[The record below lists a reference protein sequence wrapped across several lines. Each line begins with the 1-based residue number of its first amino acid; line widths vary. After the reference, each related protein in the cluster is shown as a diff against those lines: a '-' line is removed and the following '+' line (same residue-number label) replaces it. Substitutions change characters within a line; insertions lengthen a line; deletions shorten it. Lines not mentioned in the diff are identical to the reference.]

1 MDVTCSAPG
10 KIILFGEHSVVH
22 GRPAVAASAGGA
34 LRCYAR
40 VRAGVPA
47 AAASAPRLTL
57 RLDSFGVSLSWL
69 LLDLRDQLRPA
80 AAVDSDAAARAALDA
95 AAAAA
100 VAHLED
106 GETVREAATAFLFL
120 FGSIW
125 QQGAASAAAEEEGD
139 VLVHVWST
147 LPVGA
152 GMGSSASYSVALAA
166 ALLFAVAGTG
176 AGAAPAASPGASA
189 AAAAD
194 GGEVASA
201 ALRTTANNWA
211 FECERL
217 FHGAPSGIDNTVCSN
232 GGAVLFTVGANPQP
246 LNIPAESR
254 LRILVT
260 NTKVPGR
267 STKRMVAA
275 VSDLVEGPL
284 GKTVGEPLLDAMGSL
299 AVRASEVLTS
309 IDLDQSAADGQL
321 AELIR
326 VNHHLL
332 NAIGVGHLQCDRV
345 VQLSAEHG
353 LSAKITG
360 GGGGG
365 CVITLLT
372 RDRISDERLEAGAEA
387 EAGATEKALVDALT
401 ACGFECFE
409 AMVGDEGVKLHRPV
423 KERSHM

>member
-1 MDVTCSAPG
+1 MDVVCSAPG

-40 VRAGVPA
+40 VRATPA
-47 AAASAPRLTL
+47 AGGAPRLTL
-57 RLDSFGVSLSWL
+57 RLDSFGVSLSWGL
-69 LLDLRDQLRPA
+69 LELRGQLRPA
-80 AAVDSDAAARAALDA
+80 ATVDNDGAARAALDA

-106 GETVREAATAFLFL
+106 GETVREAAMAFLFL

-125 QQGAASAAAEEEGD
+125 QQGGASTAAEEGD

-166 ALLFAVAGTG
+166 ALLHAAADTG
-176 AGAAPAASPGASA
+176 AAAEAAPAPAP
-189 AAAAD
+189 AAD
-194 GGEVASA
+194 GEVASA
-201 ALRTTANNWA
+201 ALRNAANDWA

-232 GGAVLFTVGANPQP
+232 GGAVLFTVGSDPQP
-246 LNIPAESR
+246 LDIPAGSR

-275 VSDLVEGPL
+275 VNDLVTGPL
-284 GKTVGEPLLDAMGSL
+284 GETVGEPLLDAMGSL
-299 AVRASEVLTS
+299 AVQAADVLTS
-309 IDLDQSAADGQL
+309 ADQSAAEGQL

-326 VNHHLL
+326 INHHLL
-332 NAIGVGHLQCDRV
+332 NAIGVGHSQCDRV

-353 LSAKITG
+353 FAAKITG

-365 CVITLLT
+365 CVITLLS
-372 RDRISDERLEAGAEA
+372 SDDDEGVGPEAG
-387 EAGATEKALVDALT
+387 GATSTEKGKENALVDALT
-401 ACGFECFE
+401 AGGFECFE
-409 AMVGDEGVKLHRPV
+409 AMVGDEGVKLHPSPPAEAGAGEERP
-423 KERSHM
+423 RM